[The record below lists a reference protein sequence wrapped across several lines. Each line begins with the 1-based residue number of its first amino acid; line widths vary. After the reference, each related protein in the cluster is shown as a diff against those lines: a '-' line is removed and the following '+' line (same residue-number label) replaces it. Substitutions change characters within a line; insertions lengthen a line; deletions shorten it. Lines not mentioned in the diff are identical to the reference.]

1 MLNSVKV
8 TFATLCIITLLKVL
22 LMSILLVMDFVIN
35 YTERLIN
42 QILHGM
48 NSSAHVVKM
57 RRVVEFRL
65 K

>member
-8 TFATLCIITLLKVL
+8 TFATLCITTLLKVL
-22 LMSILLVMDFVIN
+22 LMSILLVKDFVIN

-42 QILHGM
+42 QILHEM
-48 NSSAHVVKM
+48 NSSARVVKM